1 MALKDF
7 NEILKGRVDK
17 FFGVLGKTTSILI
30 ASLFLIFS
38 LGSLYGF
45 FIAHSPD
52 KVILLII
59 PPILGVIAYYSRGF
73 AVAIAAI
80 LLLILIV

>member
-7 NEILKGRVDK
+7 NETLKGGVDK
-17 FFGVLGKTTSILI
+17 LFGLLGKTTSILI

-45 FIAHSPD
+45 YIAHSTD
-52 KVILLII
+52 KIILLII
-59 PPILGVIAYYSRGF
+59 PPVLGVIAYYSRGF
-73 AVAIAAI
+73 AVAIAVI